1 MSTEMTQIK
10 NALLSEISTE
20 LGASYKQLAY
30 VVDIAKNSFK
40 TSNDR
45 YGVRAL
51 NAGATPGVTK
61 TVTMLQSFEVVLT
74 KGYIQSSIDDTEQV
88 SKSYEL
94 RESAFDIFRNAVN
107 NKVALS
113 SVVMYVSNLQVSE
126 PEYLE
131 DDKVVIMRC
140 TMDILYRITL

>member
-30 VVDIAKNSFK
+30 VEDIAKNSFK

-51 NAGATPGVTK
+51 HAGATPGVTK